1 MIDLDNFP
9 ERLEFVFNHFELSA
23 SALADRLEV
32 QRSSISHLLAGRN
45 KPSLE
50 FIAKLMEAFP
60 ELRFE
65 WLVYG
70 QEPKLKNA
78 VVEQKIYTKETE
90 SVKAKEEL
98 YDQSPSLFDQMEDQN
113 IQEEKKEEKKEEE
126 PDKEKTLAEE
136 PQMPQHSDSSTK
148 VLSRI
153 ILIYADGSFETF
165 KN

>member
-9 ERLEFVFNHFELSA
+9 KRLEFVFNHFELSA

-50 FIAKLMEAFP
+50 FIVKLMEAFP
-60 ELRFE
+60 ELSFE

-70 QEPKLKNA
+70 QEPKLKNTA
-78 VVEQKIYTKETE
+78 ETQKIYTEDTE
-90 SVKAKEEL
+90 SDKP
-98 YDQSPSLFDQMEDQN
+98 YDQSPSLFDQVEDQN
-113 IQEEKKEEKKEEE
+113 VKEEEKEVELEKEEKPE
-126 PDKEKTLAEE
+126 KEKTLAQE
-136 PQMPQHSDSSTK
+136 PQMIQHSDSSTK